1 MSQRHL
7 ARATAVAIAAAAAF
21 LLVLC
26 FSNHPQALERGE
38 EGSASP
44 HGTALHAGT
53 VWRWRGVQ
61 RAGCCCVRRQAHRAG
76 ERSGGPGT
84 VTMPPAWEEEVGGAE
99 GGGSGNGTDGSGTAR
114 AVRRDPRRG
123 REMVTVLVHVHWRE
137 ESRGP
142 DPAERSRPPSL
153 NSRPN
158 ELDFYHNFLYSENLI
173 KLSRFFCI

>member
-7 ARATAVAIAAAAAF
+7 ARATAVAVAVAAAAAF

-84 VTMPPAWEEEVGGAE
+84 VTMPPAWEEEVGQRAGVVEMGRMEAE
-99 GGGSGNGTDGSGTAR
+99 RLEPCAGIQGEGGSGR
-114 AVRRDPRRG
+114 
-123 REMVTVLVHVHWRE
+123 W
-137 ESRGP
+137 
-142 DPAERSRPPSL
+142 
-153 NSRPN
+153 
-158 ELDFYHNFLYSENLI
+158 
-173 KLSRFFCI
+173 